1 MEPIKIQAAW
11 RQLIADQKTRDK
23 VTTEMPSVETQTRV
37 SSGMIRLAISDG
49 EYCALLL
56 PISPPDSMESDRI
69 SQFISVRHVTLGL
82 DGKPIRFLEV
92 RCEDDRLNEV
102 FARVVSD
109 ILRRIEAGASGV
121 KAIDEALAEFRRLLQ
136 KQMTKT
142 PDDMVVVGLVG
153 ELLTLIEI
161 LELNSKGVAAWHGPD
176 SDRHDFRA
184 GTVTIEVKT
193 SLGADGNKIHINGMK
208 QLDSEGA
215 GSLVIRHI
223 RIEPDPDGGL
233 TVPAL
238 VAKARALLTDWTD
251 FDKKLEALGYTD
263 EQSDGWENKC
273 YRLVGSCGY
282 EVQDGFPKLVPT
294 LLNVTWPIAGLS
306 NVSYVVDL
314 GVAAEHM
321 FDQTVWLSKLEEFCS
336 CL

>member
-1 MEPIKIQAAW
+1 
-11 RQLIADQKTRDK
+11 
-23 VTTEMPSVETQTRV
+23 
-37 SSGMIRLAISDG
+37 
-49 EYCALLL
+49 
-56 PISPPDSMESDRI
+56 
-69 SQFISVRHVTLGL
+69 
-82 DGKPIRFLEV
+82 
-92 RCEDDRLNEV
+92 V

-109 ILRRIEAGASGV
+109 ILRRIETGATGV
-121 KAIDEALAEFRRLLQ
+121 KAIDEALAEFRRLLH
-136 KQMTKT
+136 KQATKA
-142 PDDMVVVGLVG
+142 PDEMVVVGLIG

-161 LELNSKGVAAWHGPD
+161 LELNIKGIAAWHGPD

-223 RIEPDPDGGL
+223 RIEPDPDGDL

-238 VAKARALLTDWTD
+238 VAKARAHLTDWTD

-273 YRLVGSCGY
+273 YRHVGSCGY
-282 EVQDGFPKLVPT
+282 EVQDGFPRLIPAS
-294 LLNVTWPIAGLS
+294 LNVAWPAAGLS
-306 NVSYVVDL
+306 DVSYVVDL
-314 GVAAEHM
+314 GAAVEYM
-321 FDQTVWLSKLEEFCS
+321 FDEPVWTSKLEEFCS